1 MARFRVT
8 ATELNVRPRP
18 GTEMP
23 PLGRLKQ
30 GAMVEKLGESDP
42 WFFVII
48 TVAGDIFSGDI
59 PGWVH
64 SNYLAPASLPSESA
78 TGLPEPVIPTQ
89 PAEPVISAGPATAP
103 AQPAEAFSIDSDLK
117 QRPSPLTA
125 TLIDQNLEEHDSP
138 LEGVGAGVMA
148 ASQKYGIN
156 ATYIIAHAIHESGWG
171 RSWICQEK
179 NNLFGWRAFDI
190 NPAGEAKEFDS
201 PEECIDFVMGRVNKS
216 YLTEGGR
223 FFEEKPCLGNKSYGM
238 NVHYATDP
246 DWGVKIANIARI
258 MEKWAGTQVL
268 AAPPG
273 AGAEEPRPMTAPA
286 SGAAYPIG
294 ARRIL
299 AAVDHVN
306 PEQWYYQKHDIT
318 GDDVPET
325 FCNWFVVDV
334 LDVLGVPLPRYTL
347 ADDAGDYVRPH
358 PLYGYD
364 KSKTKPYSAT
374 ALNQYLIRG
383 GDGHWGAVSRA
394 EAVTRANQGTAVVV
408 SIPGHIGLVIP
419 GGQGEAVR
427 IAQAGRIC
435 GKNLKLEVG
444 FGHSNVQFFSYSA

>member
-1 MARFRVT
+1 MAHFRVNT
-8 ATELNVRPRP
+8 PELNVRPRP
-18 GTEMP
+18 STDMP

-30 GAMVEKLGESDP
+30 GAAVKKLGESGP

-48 TVAGDIFSGDI
+48 TVADDNFSGDI
-59 PGWVH
+59 LGWVN
-64 SNYLAPASLPSESA
+64 SSFLAPASQPSDSETAGPHPAAPSQ
-78 TGLPEPVIPTQ
+78 PEEPVVTP
-89 PAEPVISAGPATAP
+89 GPAAAP
-103 AQPAEAFSIDSDLK
+103 AQPAEPFSIDSDLK
-117 QRPSPLTA
+117 QRLSPITA
-125 TLIDQNLEEHDSP
+125 TLIDQYLEEHDSP
-138 LEGVGAGVMA
+138 LAGIGAAVMA
-148 ASQKYGIN
+148 AAQKYGIN
-156 ATYIIAHAIHESGWG
+156 ATYIIAHAIHESGYG
-171 RSWICQEK
+171 KSWICQEK
-179 NNLFGWRAFDI
+179 NNLYGWRAFDI

-223 FFEEKPCLGNKSYGM
+223 FFEDKPYLGNKTYGM

-246 DWGVKIANIARI
+246 HWGVKIANIARI
-258 MEKWAGTQVL
+258 MEKWAGTQVP
-268 AAPPG
+268 AAAPG
-273 AGAEEPRPMTAPA
+273 AGVVAPGPAA
-286 SGAAYPIG
+286 SPALGAAYPTG

-318 GDDVPET
+318 GDDAPET

-334 LDVLGVPLPRYTL
+334 LDTLGVPLPRYKP
-347 ADDAGDYVRPH
+347 ADQAGDYVRPH
-358 PLYGYD
+358 PIYGYD

-374 ALNQYLIRG
+374 ALYGFLDSG
-383 GDGHWGAVSRA
+383 GDGQWESVGRA
-394 EAVTRANQGTAVVV
+394 EAVSLANQGTVVVV

-435 GKNLKLEVG
+435 GKNLKLEEG
-444 FGHSNVQFFSYSA
+444 FGHSGQFFSYTA